1 MTYVRLLRNACFG
14 GTLATSLLAST
25 FARAAEPGGA
35 AEPDSVIES
44 GSVVDALP
52 APPVGHPAMQELS
65 LTPIAPRLMLR
76 PPVLMDLNAELAA
89 IDAQIDAL
97 SAERAEYSIGGP
109 IGLMAGGGGVILA
122 SLYVLLFNA
131 MNASTC
137 SDDPQYGEERC
148 WDNDKVGTI
157 GLVGVVAGGGMLLGG
172 GLWLGERTGPRRELG
187 EQIKALKRKRKNLLL
202 TPPPVRDELGALSP
216 GYVHQGVV
224 GARGYHGLKL
234 TLEL

>member
-35 AEPDSVIES
+35 AEP
-44 GSVVDALP
+44 GSVVEPLP
-52 APPVGHPAMQELS
+52 AAPVNHPAMQELS
-65 LTPIAPRLMLR
+65 LTPVAPRLMLR

-137 SDDPQYGEERC
+137 GDGYGQERC

-187 EQIKALKRKRKNLLL
+187 EQIRALKRKRKNLLL

-216 GYVHQGVV
+216 GYVHQGMV
-224 GARGYHGLKL
+224 GAGGYHGLKL